1 MGRSYNLKKS
11 PINKGTAAKPSPTKV
26 IGTGAAMLIAAGI
39 TAATGATTAAVQ
51 GKKNRKAQ
59 EEISQEQ
66 KSDNIIAN
74 MQQGL
79 TKDVSM
85 KKTNLLGD

>member
-11 PINKGTAAKPSPTKV
+11 PINKGTAANPSPAKAL
-26 IGTGAAMLIAAGI
+26 GTLAVALISSAVTTGLGA
-39 TAATGATTAAVQ
+39 GASAIQ
-51 GKKNRKAQ
+51 GKKNRKVQ
-59 EEISQEQ
+59 EKIQQDQ

>member
-11 PINKGTAAKPSPTKV
+11 PINKGTAAKPSPAKEL
-26 IGTGAAMLIAAGI
+26 ISALIAAGI
-39 TAATGATTAAVQ
+39 TAAASAGTAAVQ

-59 EEISQEQ
+59 EKIQQEQ

>member
-1 MGRSYNLKKS
+1 MGRSYNLKNS
-11 PINKGTAAKPSPTKV
+11 PINKGTAAKPSPAKDFG
-26 IGTGAAMLIAAGI
+26 ISALIAAGI
-39 TAATGATTAAVQ
+39 TAAASAGTAAYQ

-59 EEISQEQ
+59 EKIQQEQ

>member
-11 PINKGTAAKPSPTKV
+11 PINRGTAAKPAPTKDFG
-26 IGTGAAMLIAAGI
+26 ISALIASGI
-39 TAATGATTAAVQ
+39 TAAVSASTAAYQ
-51 GKKNRKAQ
+51 GKKNRKVQ
-59 EEISQEQ
+59 EEIQQDQ